1 MSRCPGVLL
10 YLALFCV
17 LNAQGFAKV
26 DFQRDVQPI
35 LKANCIGCHGPTQ
48 QMNNFR
54 LDRRRDAMR
63 GGTIA
68 VIAPGSSQSSHLYLR
83 LISRD
88 TIGMPMPPTGS
99 LPREQ
104 TETIKNWIDQGVEWP
119 DAASGETPPPPPDP
133 KATRLMDALRAGD
146 RQAFQKLLREDRKAA
161 KAKGPGGTT
170 PLMYAILYADTDAVR
185 RLLESGADPNARNDA
200 GATALMWAVTDF
212 EKTRLL
218 VTRGADVNARS
229 DEGRTPL
236 LIACRRSGAKDVVKL
251 LLERGANPSVKVGG
265 LLAEVTPLSEAM
277 YAGDESV
284 FRLLLQRGADREAA
298 GPLALALAFRARCD
312 KCVEDLIGT
321 AGPNVL
327 TPASFFVS
335 PPLGPGFAAKALVE
349 RGVDPTAKGPAGL
362 SLLMV
367 NVASDAFPLD
377 SIRTLINKGADLNG
391 KAPDGQTALDF
402 ARRQGQTPVVDLLL
416 KSGAKPG
423 DMAPSPAMEAK
434 PASSIRAAVERSIPL
449 LQRSDSIFLQKA
461 GCVSCHNNTLTAVT
475 VAAARKHGVRVDEES
490 ARRQV
495 KTIGSYIDSWRER
508 ALQAVG
514 IPGDADT
521 ISYILL
527 GLAAENYAA
536 DPATD
541 ALAYFVKSQQLS
553 DGHWLPL
560 ANRPPIEAGEIQVT
574 AISLRALQMYGIKS
588 QRAAYEKSVQ
598 AAAAWLEK
606 AQPHDTQDRAFRLL
620 ALGWAGAGKEAIQS
634 AAGAL
639 VAEQRPDGGWAQT
652 PTLASDAYATGQA
665 LSALQESGSLK
676 PSDPVCE
683 RASQF
688 LLKTQLADGSWYVRS
703 RAIPLQPYF
712 ESDFPHGHDQWIS
725 AAATNWAATALA
737 MMTPQEPKLSR
748 ASSSPLPISSRGP
761 TNASRRTTE

>member
-1 MSRCPGVLL
+1 MSRCLGVLV
-10 YLALFCV
+10 YVAVFCGV
-17 LNAQGFAKV
+17 LNAQGAAKV

-35 LKANCIGCHGPTQ
+35 LKANCFGCHGPTQ

-99 LPREQ
+99 LPSAQ
-104 TETIKNWIDQGVEWP
+104 IETIKNWIDQGAEWQ

-146 RQAFQKLLREDRKAA
+146 RQAFEKLLREDPKAV

-170 PLMYAILYADTDAVR
+170 PLMYAVLYGDADAVR
-185 RLLESGADPNARNDA
+185 RLLESGSDSNARNEV
-200 GATALMWAVTDF
+200 GATALMWAVTDL

-218 VTRGADVNARS
+218 VARGADVNSRS
-229 DEGRTPL
+229 DDGRTPL
-236 LIACRRSGAKDVVKL
+236 LIASRRSGAKDVVKL
-251 LLERGANPSVKVGG
+251 LLDRGANPSVKVGG
-265 LLAEVTPLSEAM
+265 LLGEVTPLSEAM

-284 FRLLLQRGADREAA
+284 FRLLLEHGADRHGA
-298 GPLALALAFRARCD
+298 GVLALALAFRARCQ

-321 AGPNVL
+321 AEPNVL
-327 TPASFFVS
+327 TPAAFFVS
-335 PPLGPGFAAKALVE
+335 PPLGPGFAAKSFVE
-349 RGVDPTAKGPAGL
+349 RGVDAKAKGPDGL

-367 NVASDAFPLD
+367 NAASDNFPLD
-377 SIRTLINKGADLNG
+377 SIQALIDKGADLND

-402 ARRQGQTPVVDLLL
+402 ARRQGQTPVVELLL

-423 DMAPSPAMEAK
+423 EMPPSPAVEAK
-434 PASSIRAAVERSIPL
+434 PASSIRGAVEHSVPL
-449 LQRSDSIFLQKA
+449 LQRSDATFLRKA
-461 GCVSCHNNTLTAVT
+461 GCVSCHNNTLPAVA
-475 VAAARKHGVRVDEES
+475 VATARKHGVRVDEER

-495 KTIGSYIDSWRER
+495 KTIGNYIDSWRER

-541 ALAYFVKSQQLS
+541 AMAYFLKNQQLP

-560 ANRPPIEAGEIQVT
+560 AHRPPIEVSEIQVT
-574 AISLRALQMYGIKS
+574 AISLHALQIYGIKS

-620 ALGWAGAGKEAIQS
+620 GLAWAAARKDLIQS
-634 AAGAL
+634 AARAL
-639 VAEQRPDGGWAQT
+639 VDDQRLDGGWAQT

-665 LSALQESGSLK
+665 LSALQESGALK

-688 LLKTQLADGSWYVRS
+688 LLKTQLADGSWFVRS

-725 AAATNWAATALA
+725 AAATSWATTALA
-737 MMTPQEPKLSR
+737 AMTP
-748 ASSSPLPISSRGP
+748 
-761 TNASRRTTE
+761 